1 MHGSK
6 YYWIADLTK
15 GYWQIELDEESRW
28 MFCFATPWGAKMYL
42 RAPMGSSATSPYFD
56 KAIAGMLECEKLLN
70 NGVVMIHDDNA
81 GYSATIYDDD
91 PEGNSHYHLLCR
103 YLKACAQRNVTLSP
117 KKFEVFCTSLDIAGH
132 LHKNGGLRPSPPRY
146 QAIVDAPP
154 PKTVGDVYHSAC
166 SIA

>member
-1 MHGSK
+1 
-6 YYWIADLTK
+6 
-15 GYWQIELDEESRW
+15 
-28 MFCFATPWGAKMYL
+28 MYL
-42 RAPMGSSATSPYFD
+42 RAPMGSSATIPYFD
-56 KAIAGMLECEKLLN
+56 KAIAGMLECEKLFN

-81 GYSATIYDDD
+81 GYSATIYDDN
-91 PEGNSHYHLLCR
+91 PEGKSHFHLLRR

-154 PKTVGDVYHSAC
+154 PKTVWATSTTRHARLPGADRSSPTSPSWKGRSGHT
-166 SIA
+166 